1 MHGYRSSH
9 GNPRRESNP
18 WIEDNLEKEIKR
30 LKDEKLVEKLS
41 KNQTPLTVCPLSNI
55 KLRVF
60 NKLEDHNIKGK

>member
-30 LKDEKLVEKLS
+30 LKDEKLEWYWCNVIEVIDKE
-41 KNQTPLTVCPLSNI
+41 C
-55 KLRVF
+55 
-60 NKLEDHNIKGK
+60 